1 MLFFIKADH
10 EITDPAVAA
19 ELKKRRTFRTFSY
32 RGVELDKLLDLSNTT
47 LQAVRSRFYE
57 SCSQLEHFF
66 NPALVIK

>member
-32 RGVELDKLLDLSNTT
+32 RGVELDKLLDLSNDD
-47 LQAVRSRFYE
+47 VRFHLTFIIRSNLF
-57 SCSQLEHFF
+57 SD
-66 NPALVIK
+66 N

>member
-32 RGVELDKLLDLSNTT
+32 RGVELDKLLDLSNEEVRLLPTT
-47 LQAVRSRFYE
+47 NL
-57 SCSQLEHFF
+57 
-66 NPALVIK
+66 

>member
-32 RGVELDKLLDLSNTT
+32 RGVELDKLLDLSNDD
-47 LQAVRSRFYE
+47 VRSRLTLIIGSNIF
-57 SCSQLEHFF
+57 S
-66 NPALVIK
+66 NN